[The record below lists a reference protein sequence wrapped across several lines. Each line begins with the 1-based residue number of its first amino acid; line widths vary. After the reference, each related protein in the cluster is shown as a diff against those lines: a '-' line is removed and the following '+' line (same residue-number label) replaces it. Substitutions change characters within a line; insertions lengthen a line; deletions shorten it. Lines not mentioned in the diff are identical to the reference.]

1 MGGFVQV
8 ACQGLLVKGACVS
21 VQMIGFLST
30 TGSLLNLTIYT
41 FFSHKHSVYTPK
53 LSSCFCQVGLFFFLD
68 SCLIATKIWNSSLKG
83 LKQQTNYSSVHL
95 KQINLLLDRHSQD
108 MGAG

>member
-1 MGGFVQV
+1 M
-8 ACQGLLVKGACVS
+8 ACQGFLVREACVG

-41 FFSHKHSVYTPK
+41 FFSVYTPK

-83 LKQQTNYSSVHL
+83 LKQQTSYSLVHL
-95 KQINLLLDRHSQD
+95 KQINLLLDRHSHD

>member
-1 MGGFVQV
+1 
-8 ACQGLLVKGACVS
+8 
-21 VQMIGFLST
+21 MIGFLSI

-41 FFSHKHSVYTPK
+41 FFSDKHSAYKPK
-53 LSSCFCQVGLFFFLD
+53 LSLWFCQVSLFFFFD
-68 SCLIATKIWNSSLKG
+68 SCLIAAKIWNGSLKG
-83 LKQQTNYSSVHL
+83 LKQQTSYSSVHL